1 MMKNMKK
8 FISLLLIIILGVGG
22 FGAYQANQTLNIFQK
37 YSLNKKPLT
46 QKSPDTL
53 SAKLSN
59 HQTINILLLGVDTG
73 ALKRHFAGR
82 SDTIMI
88 LSMNTHTNKSVLM
101 SVPRDMGVIMP
112 GQAQA
117 GEAKLNTAYELG
129 GPQAIA
135 KCVQQKVKVPLD
147 GYAIINMGGLTDMLK
162 AVGGVYVKSNLTFEQ
177 DWYHFKKG
185 HIYHLH
191 GNKALAYI
199 RARHTDPLGDYGR
212 QIRQRQVLKAL
223 VKKLTHSTLLL
234 KPQVAKQI
242 AKHVKT
248 DITKPDAIKLALH
261 YRKSLSAMHG
271 YHVQGQSQ
279 DVYNTNYGLM
289 EIEHVDPNESRHVTK
304 IIQKN
309 MY

>member
-1 MMKNMKK
+1 MKK
-8 FISLLLIIILGVGG
+8 LIHLLLIISLGVGG
-22 FGAYQANQTLNIFQK
+22 FGAYQAYQTLNIFQK

-46 QKSPDTL
+46 KKSPDTL

-59 HQTINILLLGVDTG
+59 KQTVNILLLGVDTG
-73 ALKRHFAGR
+73 ALKRHFPGR

-88 LSMNTHTNKSVLM
+88 LSMNPHTNKSILM
-101 SVPRDMGVIMP
+101 SVPRDMGAIMP
-112 GQAQA
+112 GQSQV

-135 KCVQQKVKVPLD
+135 KCVQQKVRVPLD
-147 GYAIINMGGLTDMLK
+147 GYAIINMGGLEDMLK

-177 DWYHFKKG
+177 DWYNFKKG

-191 GNKALAYI
+191 GKKALAYI

-223 VKKLTHSTLLL
+223 VRKLTHSTILL
-234 KPQVAKQI
+234 KPQVAKNI

-248 DITKPDAIKLALH
+248 DITKTDTIKLALH

-271 YHVQGQSQ
+271 CHVQGQSKE
-279 DVYNTNYGLM
+279 VYNMNYGLM
-289 EIEHVDPNESRHVTK
+289 EIEHVGPNESRHVTK
-304 IIQKN
+304 IIKKN
-309 MY
+309 MYY